1 MAQPASL
8 AQPGQQQ
15 ANPLHPHKQQ
25 RKQRQQQSRG
35 SANLTLN
42 NPHPMTTTI
51 AQDMTDAESMF
62 ANMVPNPLLAELEQ
76 VFAGAA
82 PMQPSPQYP
91 REWRKKDWQLS
102 LEATTKNRCAMVI
115 YAPSPSEI
123 QDTRDEK
130 LRKRLMAC
138 GVPRSMAGCSLRNY
152 DWSLLKESGDAAE
165 TVKSLIEKYAKQPYG
180 VLLLTGQTGVG
191 KDHLAISIMRELL
204 ARGVGEI
211 LYITPSDLANRVRRQ
226 WVPGG
231 EPGKVIESIARTP
244 FVVLSEMG
252 LTDRDGEKEIVYA
265 LLDARIHAALPTVIT
280 TNLAHEPE
288 EGKQLSPLR
297 QYVGD
302 RLGSRLNMAMNT
314 LCNLRASDYRTSE
327 TGRRKYREQAMAEAS
342 KVLEVQNP
350 N

>member
-1 MAQPASL
+1 
-8 AQPGQQQ
+8 
-15 ANPLHPHKQQ
+15 
-25 RKQRQQQSRG
+25 
-35 SANLTLN
+35 
-42 NPHPMTTTI
+42 MTTTI
-51 AQDMTDAESMF
+51 ARDMNDAETMF
-62 ANMVPNPLLAELEQ
+62 ANMVPNPLLTELEQ
-76 VFAGAA
+76 IFASAA
-82 PMQPSPQYP
+82 PMQPSPQHP

-115 YAPSPSEI
+115 YAPSPSEM

-130 LRKRLMAC
+130 LRKQLMSC

-152 DWSLLKESGDAAE
+152 DWTLLKESGE

-204 ARGVGEI
+204 ARGVGKI
-211 LYITPSDLANRVRRQ
+211 LYITPSDLASRVRRQ

-231 EPGKVIESIARTP
+231 EPGKVIENIAHTP

-265 LLDARIHAALPTVIT
+265 LLDVRIHAALPTVIT
-280 TNLAHEPE
+280 TNLAHEPV
-288 EGKQLSPLR
+288 EGQQVSPLR

-302 RLGSRLNMAMNT
+302 RLGSRLNMAMNAV
-314 LCNLRASDYRTSE
+314 CHLRAADYRTSE
-327 TGRRKYREQAMAEAS
+327 KGRRKYREQAMAEAS
-342 KVLEVQNP
+342 KVLEVHNS